1 MHALCVRVLP
11 SMLGL
16 GVLCVAAATPQVA
29 HGQAQ
34 PLPMSQVTGFRLERY
49 EPTTAGSPLFLADR
63 PWFAPQQRFAAALTL
78 GYAHRPLQFSDGT
91 GPLPAIVEHALQGSL
106 DVAGA
111 PLRWLLLRASLPITL
126 LERGTTDAR
135 AGIAPVEG
143 AAIGDPRLGA
153 VFALWKQPEQ
163 SPFSVHVSLDAWI
176 PAGSAY
182 VTHQGDSGPRVLP
195 RFILAGALPHALRW
209 TFNAGFLY
217 RPDALLGTDD
227 RSIRAGSEVQLAAAL
242 GYVTAT
248 ERLHIALEGLFAARV
263 TRLDSGSQDVLRGQL
278 MLSAQLQVGS
288 MLHVGAA
295 VGSDFATPGTPDAR
309 GLLRIAISPRRLAA
323 SSTATSSD
331 SAADSPTL
339 VPTASPLPSTATP
352 ERTSPS
358 IGKSPPVGPRK
369 PDVAAKP
376 TPVPTAAST
385 PVPAAAA
392 TKTSPGDDADGDGI
406 SDDADRCPYEPETK
420 NGIRD
425 DDGCPESPLA
435 LQAARALRFQVPTAS
450 VLPSSS
456 TATSAAG
463 VSSSGPASGSTGTQ
477 GSVLA
482 GASPTEPSASR
493 ASNPAA
499 PTASAAS
506 TSAVAATEDSDK
518 DGIPDEEDRCPIS
531 AEDKDS
537 FEDEDGCPDPDN
549 DEDGILDAQDRCPLE
564 AETQNGY
571 EDEDGCPDIAP
582 ANALQVQVSA
592 AGDRIEVNQQ
602 VQFQRRQVVVAP
614 ASHALLRAVAKI
626 LRRYPKVSLEVQG
639 HTDSGGDP
647 ARNLALSQQRA
658 DSVRAFLIKEGIAA
672 ERLAA
677 RGYGATQPR
686 FPNTTPEGRARNR
699 RVEFVLQGDH
709 K

>member
-11 SMLGL
+11 SILGL
-16 GVLCVAAATPQVA
+16 GVLCVAAAIPQVA

-49 EPTTAGSPLFLADR
+49 EATTAGSPLFLADR

-78 GYAHRPLQFSDGT
+78 GYAHRPLQFSDGS

-135 AGIAPVEG
+135 AGIAPLEG
-143 AAIGDPRLGA
+143 ATIGDPRLGA

-163 SPFSVHVSLDAWI
+163 SPFSLHVSLDAWI

-195 RFILAGALPHALRW
+195 RFILAGTLPHALRW
-209 TFNAGFLY
+209 TVNAGFLY
-217 RPDALLGTDD
+217 RSDAVLGTDA

-242 GYVTAT
+242 GYVTAA

-323 SSTATSSD
+323 SPTAASPD
-331 SAADSPTL
+331 SAADSPAL
-339 VPTASPLPSTATP
+339 VPTSPLPSTATP
-352 ERTSPS
+352 ERTSPP
-358 IGKSPPVGPRK
+358 IGKSPAVGPSK
-369 PDVAAKP
+369 PDVTAKP
-376 TPVPTAAST
+376 SAVPTAAST
-385 PVPAAAA
+385 AVPAAAA
-392 TKTSPGDDADGDGI
+392 TNAPPGDDADGDGI
-406 SDDADRCPYEPETK
+406 SDAADRCPYEPETK

-435 LQAARALRFQVPTAS
+435 LQAARALRFQAPAAS
-450 VLPSSS
+450 VLPSSP
-456 TATSAAG
+456 TATSAAA
-463 VSSSGPASGSTGTQ
+463 VSSSGPASGSAGTQ
-477 GSVLA
+477 GGVLA
-482 GASPTEPSASR
+482 GAAPTEPSASR
-493 ASNPAA
+493 PASPAA
-499 PTASAAS
+499 LPASAAS
-506 TSAVAATEDSDK
+506 AIAVAATEDSDK

-602 VQFQRRQVVVAP
+602 VQFQRRQVAVAP

-626 LRRYPKVSLEVQG
+626 LRRYPKASLEVQG

-699 RVEFVLQGDH
+699 RVEFVLQGDQ